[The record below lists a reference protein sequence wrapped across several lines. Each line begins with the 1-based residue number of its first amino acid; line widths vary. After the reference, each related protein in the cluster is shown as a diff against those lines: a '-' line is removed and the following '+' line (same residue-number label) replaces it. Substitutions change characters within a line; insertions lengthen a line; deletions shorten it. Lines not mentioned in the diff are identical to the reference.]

1 MGINLRV
8 ETSLEVDWIYGC
20 DFNDRLREYNV
31 KIEFERE

>member
-20 DFNDRLREYNV
+20 DFNDRIREHNV
-31 KIEFERE
+31 RIEFERE